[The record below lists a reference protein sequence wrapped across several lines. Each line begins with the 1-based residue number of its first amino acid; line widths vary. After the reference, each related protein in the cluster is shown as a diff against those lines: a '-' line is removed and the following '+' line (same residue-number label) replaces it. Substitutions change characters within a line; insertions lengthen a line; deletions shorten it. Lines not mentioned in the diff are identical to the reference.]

1 VKMGNADQ
9 VDVTKEMREQMARQ
23 VQGVEAADLLRS
35 LQVFNRAATEGKA
48 NWMPA
53 LPVEMAF
60 IEVIEKPAEEAV
72 VVAQPPAAVEKARLA
87 HRKAD
92 RLKDTPPEPQAA
104 PEQQAGGEEIAQV
117 GSQASRKLDENW
129 RTILAQLKKVNPN
142 LSALMNSTKTH
153 HLENN
158 LLTLGFATEV
168 LKMKMEKQENLQTA
182 QVVLK
187 EVFNEEI
194 LIRCVVLTGKQTTPP
209 PGVDSDGMVASAL
222 RDLGGEIV
230 DIQ

>member
-1 VKMGNADQ
+1 MPDQKVDGEATALAD
-9 VDVTKEMREQMARQ
+9 
-23 VQGVEAADLLRS
+23 S
-35 LQVFNRAATEGKA
+35 
-48 NWMPA
+48 
-53 LPVEMAF
+53 
-60 IEVIEKPAEEAV
+60 
-72 VVAQPPAAVEKARLA
+72 
-87 HRKAD
+87 
-92 RLKDTPPEPQAA
+92 QAA
-104 PEQQAGGEEIAQV
+104 
-117 GSQASRKLDENW
+117 RKLDENW

-168 LKMKMEKQENLQTA
+168 LKMKMEKQENLQAA
-182 QVVLK
+182 QAVLK
-187 EVFNEEI
+187 EVFNEDI